1 MLSVHENSGFSMTFE
16 NGLTISVQFGVKNYC
31 SRRCFNTPIDSDRK
45 SLRVSSPNAEIA
57 IIGEGDDLLVFDGD
71 TVAGWVPTDEVADWI
86 HKVKTAKCLKDLG
99 EVRDM
104 SLDSILGKE

>member
-1 MLSVHENSGFSMTFE
+1 MLGTQHNSGFSMTFE
-16 NGLTISVQFGVKNYC
+16 YGLTISVQFGISNYC

-57 IIGEGDDLLVFDGD
+57 IMGEGDDWLVINGD
-71 TVAGWVPTDEVADWI
+71 TVAGWVSTDEVADWI
-86 HKVKTAKCLKDLG
+86 HKVKTAKCLEELG

-104 SLDSILGKE
+104 SLDSILGKD